1 MPITKR
7 RLLPVALL
15 ALAAVAGPDRAAQAQ
30 GKDLTMGNVNPPKH
44 GTSQAAQQFVD
55 KLAELS
61 GGKIKVAHHHSG
73 ALGGE
78 REVAQQIQ
86 LGAVDFGPITT
97 APLSTLVPE
106 MSVFQ
111 LPYIFRDYDHVFKA
125 LDGSDTLT
133 KYYDAVLDKKGLKLV
148 GFIAAGYRGIYGHGA
163 INSLADV
170 KGKKVRVQ
178 EDKILVATFKAL
190 GMISTPIAFPEVA
203 TALQTKVIDFAE
215 GGVNTFYH
223 NKFYD
228 IVKYVADVRHTHQA
242 VALIMSKAAWPK
254 QDAAGQKAIMDAW
267 AHARA
272 FNRKFILDEDKSI
285 QDQVRGQGRDHHQ
298 ARRHAVP
305 AGDAERL
312 RGVLRHAGRQG
323 RQEDGRLHPEPSS
336 SAHGRAHPSE
346 RPGGRGAPRARSW
359 APPLRR
365 ARPSSAALILAVMA
379 GAVFLQVVL
388 RYLGLTGI
396 DGLEEVPRY
405 LFVWLV
411 MIGAAAAMQRGE
423 HTVLD
428 YFVNLLGPARARR
441 SCSC

>member
-1 MPITKR
+1 MSVGFLGLTGA
-7 RLLPVALL
+7 RLAIVAS
-15 ALAAVAGPDRAAQAQ
+15 ALAVGATVVLAQE
-30 GKDLTMGNVNPPKH
+30 KDLSMGNVNPPKH
-44 GTSQAAQQFVD
+44 GTSQASQQFID
-55 KLAELS
+55 KLGELS
-61 GGKIKVAHHHSG
+61 GGKTKVAHHHSG

-125 LDGSDTLT
+125 LDGNDTIT
-133 KYYDAVLDKKGLKLV
+133 KYYDAVLDKKGLKLI

-163 INSLADV
+163 INSIADV

-203 TALQTKVIDFAE
+203 TALQTKVIDYAE

-242 VALIMSKAAWPK
+242 VALIMAKASWAK

-285 QDQVRGQGRDHHQ
+285 QDQVKAKGVTITKPDAAPFRQ
-298 ARRHAVP
+298 ATQSVYEEFYATP
-305 AGDAERL
+305 AGKDAKKM
-312 RGVLRHAGRQG
+312 V
-323 RQEDGRLHPEPSS
+323 DF
-336 SAHGRAHPSE
+336 
-346 RPGGRGAPRARSW
+346 
-359 APPLRR
+359 
-365 ARPSSAALILAVMA
+365 ILAVK
-379 GAVFLQVVL
+379 
-388 RYLGLTGI
+388 
-396 DGLEEVPRY
+396 
-405 LFVWLV
+405 
-411 MIGAAAAMQRGE
+411 
-423 HTVLD
+423 
-428 YFVNLLGPARARR
+428 
-441 SCSC
+441 